1 MENFSSKLIEKA
13 YKQNNIEF
21 PYEKFFSTLKL
32 QKEEEDNEK
41 LKKKKEKENRRE
53 TEFVYPEQESNV
65 FYEKFIKEKIKEYG
79 NWYDDFEDG
88 DGLPD
93 EGVDRIEYFKIGNE
107 IYEVDLHCEAEWVG
121 DWSVRKNLPGEVSAT
136 SIKKITDFEILQEYD
151 GYVLFKIK

>member
-1 MENFSSKLIEKA
+1 M
-13 YKQNNIEF
+13 
-21 PYEKFFSTLKL
+21 
-32 QKEEEDNEK
+32 
-41 LKKKKEKENRRE
+41 
-53 TEFVYPEQESNV
+53 
-65 FYEKFIKEKIKEYG
+65 
-79 NWYDDFEDG
+79 
-88 DGLPD
+88 PD

>member
-79 NWYDDFEDG
+79 NWYDVFEDG

-93 EGVDRIEYFKIGNE
+93 EGVDRIEYFKIG
-107 IYEVDLHCEAEWVG
+107 IYC
-121 DWSVRKNLPGEVSAT
+121 
-136 SIKKITDFEILQEYD
+136 YD
-151 GYVLFKIK
+151 YFYSNY